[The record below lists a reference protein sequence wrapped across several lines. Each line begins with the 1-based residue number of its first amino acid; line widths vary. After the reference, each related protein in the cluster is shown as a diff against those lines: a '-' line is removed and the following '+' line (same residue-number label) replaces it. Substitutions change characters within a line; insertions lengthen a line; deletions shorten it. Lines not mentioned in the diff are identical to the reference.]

1 MFESHGG
8 EELFGAS
15 DALQAIAELEHNTND
30 SILAQRASER
40 LEIRTKVLVRPA
52 NASQRHQFVVE
63 CVTAD
68 MSNGGCMVLATRP
81 LLPGDL
87 FWLSFDDT
95 QIRIG
100 SLFERCL
107 RCRFVR
113 EEAYEVGFRF
123 LNDIDLSSILRN
135 SQGALL

>member
-1 MFESHGG
+1 MFEPQGG
-8 EELFGAS
+8 EDLFGAS

-30 SILAQRASER
+30 AILAQRASER
-40 LEIRTKVLVRPA
+40 LEIRTNVLVRPG
-52 NASQRHQFVVE
+52 NASQRHQFGVE

-68 MSNGGCMVLATRP
+68 ISNGGCMVLATRP

-87 FWLSFDDT
+87 FWLAFDDK

-100 SLFERCL
+100 SLFARCL

-113 EEAYEVGFRF
+113 EEVYEAGFRF
-123 LNDIDLSSILRN
+123 LNDIDLSSVLRN
-135 SQGALL
+135 SHASLL